1 MALQVSNYSTNSG
14 VLTLYPHLLTDA
26 SDFER
31 LVPIR
36 VTNNAEVNLSPSNDE
51 VTLEYDDRVLLRFTP
66 DQPVLIPS
74 PEGYGEYIR
83 DTATVHIIDSDCK
96 CSSHEKLSVLKLISY
111 IYTSVLEINFEES
124 DYYIAEGSERLS
136 SPITL
141 QFRGNQ
147 NPFNLT
153 LTAVTVD
160 TAEAMGLGLFINSY
174 YIDRPSFRATA
185 GISSIMLF

>member
-1 MALQVSNYSTNSG
+1 MTSVGTSDFQRLTPLGVTNS
-14 VLTLYPHLLTDA
+14 A
-26 SDFER
+26 EIR
-31 LVPIR
+31 LFA
-36 VTNNAEVNLSPSNDE
+36 TNDE

-74 PEGYGEYIR
+74 PEGMGEYIR

-141 QFRGNQ
+141 QFRENQ

-174 YIDRPSFRATA
+174 YIDQPSFRATA
-185 GISSIMLF
+185 GISAIMLF